1 MTPTPQKPARESAI
15 PRPPR
20 APDSGRDPMEVDP
33 PAAPQ
38 PAAPSVPTAEPRQPE
53 TRKEAPVGRKQLTT
67 WISAEVHKRM
77 QRMKVETDMDL
88 KDQVDEALQ
97 RFLAEKGF

>member
-1 MTPTPQKPARESAI
+1 MISTPERPQRQPAI

-20 APDSGRDPMEVDP
+20 AADSGRDPMETNP
-33 PAAPQ
+33 PAAPPPVRTPQ
-38 PAAPSVPTAEPRQPE
+38 PAQPT
-53 TRKEAPVGRKQLTT
+53 TRKEAPVARKQLTT